1 MHIGEKHL
9 IFGSRGVVVQL
20 YAIKKFSECEGDVDA
35 LEDTYKRDDI
45 FREYV
50 MGYRKEWVFAM
61 GGLDGVLG
69 LMNGSNEDG

>member
-1 MHIGEKHL
+1 MHIGEKHP

-20 YAIKKFSECEGDVDA
+20 YAIKKFSKCEGDVDA
-35 LEDTYKRDDI
+35 VEDIYKRDDI

-50 MGYRKEWVFAM
+50 MPYRKEWVFAM

-69 LMNGSNEDG
+69 LMNGTNEDG